1 MTLLPDIP
9 LPLNLYAQFSV
20 RQHSRHAEQ
29 DQADDRIEQRVPYIP
44 FQYLQ
49 SLKRGD
55 TVDKLVY
62 PLYGSTN
69 DKEEYHRNS
78 AGKFLFNEQCP
89 CQDDRQKSYQDN
101 KRPYQEDDKRKIY
114 QICPLQSSLYKQSG
128 YFLPRPQ
135 RDPLPLRSSG
145 PPPRCLCRPPSLIR
159 RIRSI

>member
-44 FQYLQ
+44 FQYSQ
-49 SLKRGD
+49 SRKRGD

-69 DKEEYHRNS
+69 DKEEYHRKS
-78 AGKFLFNEQCP
+78 AGKFRFNEQCP
-89 CQDDRQKSYQDN
+89 C
-101 KRPYQEDDKRKIY
+101 
-114 QICPLQSSLYKQSG
+114 
-128 YFLPRPQ
+128 
-135 RDPLPLRSSG
+135 
-145 PPPRCLCRPPSLIR
+145 
-159 RIRSI
+159 